1 MATKTI
7 NVEMLAK
14 MFLAGAG
21 NIEAKKEFI
30 NELNVFRYRMGIQER
45 TCRLRSWQRQ
55 KKFRHWKNLI

>member
-21 NIEAKKEFI
+21 NIEAKKELL
-30 NELNVFRYRMGIQER
+30 NELNDFRSTGWGYRNEHVAYDHGSGKRSFGIGK
-45 TCRLRSWQRQ
+45 T
-55 KKFRHWKNLI
+55 